1 MSAGDDLAHR
11 AVPNDPGA
19 VIPFTV
25 VERLCR
31 AQGIEAMA
39 VIPAPEELDG
49 ADFAQMLQDGV
60 GDMDW
65 LVRQQ
70 ELRRHPRRLL
80 PGATRL
86 LCTALPYHAEHTPA
100 GCEQEPAGLR
110 RARYAAGSDYHHLYR
125 RRLAAIGDALDAQGR
140 PGWVHR
146 ALVDSAPLNERQL
159 ARRAGLGW
167 IGRNAL
173 LISPATGSYRFLG
186 YLLTSA
192 PLAEHIAG
200 LGEDRCGRCT
210 ACETRCPT
218 RALTGRRVLSERC
231 ISYLTIEHQGVI
243 SKALAAVFEGWWY
256 GCDLCQE
263 ACPWNRMAPAAGD
276 ARLRGDEPSARQLL
290 AVRVH
295 DFDQVFAGRA
305 MRRIGYTRYRRNL
318 LVALFSL
325 GRLDEARQLLA
336 ASPELALVQAQGV
349 ELGVAPEG

>member
-1 MSAGDDLAHR
+1 MS
-11 AVPNDPGA
+11 
-19 VIPFTV
+19 IPAEIAFAV
-25 VERLCR
+25 VEGLCR

-39 VIPAPEELDG
+39 VISAPEELDG
-49 ADFAQMLQDGV
+49 GDFAQMLSDGI

-70 ELRRHPRRLL
+70 ELRKHPRQLL

-86 LCTALPYHAEHTPA
+86 LCTALPYHARRTPD
-100 GCEQEPAGLR
+100 GCEQQPAGLR

-125 RRLAAIGDALDAQGR
+125 RRLAAIGTAIDAHGGQA
-140 PGWVHR
+140 WKHR

-173 LISPATGSYRFLG
+173 LISPESGSYRFLG

-192 PLAEHIAG
+192 PLAEHHAG

-243 SKALAAVFEGWWY
+243 GKDLAAVFGGWWY

-263 ACPWNRMAPAAGD
+263 ACPWNRLAPEAGD
-276 ARLRGDEPSARQLL
+276 ARLRGDEPSTLQLL
-290 AVRVH
+290 AVRASS
-295 DFDQVFAGRA
+295 FDQVFAGRA
-305 MRRIGYTRYRRNL
+305 IRRIGYARYRRNL

-325 GRLDEARQLLA
+325 ARLDQARQVA
-336 ASPELALVQAQGV
+336 ADSPELALVQAQAA
-349 ELGVAPEG
+349 ELGLAAVG

>member
-1 MSAGDDLAHR
+1 MSSADVVQDDE
-11 AVPNDPGA
+11 
-19 VIPFTV
+19 IPFAV

-39 VIPAPEELDG
+39 VISAPEELDG
-49 ADFAQMLQDGV
+49 ADVAQMLSDGV

-65 LVRQQ
+65 LMRQQ
-70 ELRRHPRRLL
+70 ELRKHPRRLL

-86 LCTALPYHAEHTPA
+86 LCTALPYHAQRTPA
-100 GCEQEPAGLR
+100 EPAPQDEGLR
-110 RARYAAGSDYHHLYR
+110 RARYAAGADYHHLYR
-125 RRLAAIGDALDAQGR
+125 RKLAAIGAGLDAQGR
-140 PGWVHR
+140 PGWSHR

-173 LISPATGSYRFLG
+173 LISPETGSYRFLG

-192 PLAEHIAG
+192 PLAERLAG

-243 SKALAAVFEGWWY
+243 GKQLAAVFGGWWY

-276 ARLRGDEPSARQLL
+276 ARLRGDEPTTTQLL
-290 AVRVH
+290 AVRAA

-305 MRRIGYTRYRRNL
+305 IRRIGYARYRRNL

-325 GRLDEARQLLA
+325 GRLDEARQVLL
-336 ASPELALVQAQGV
+336 ASPELALVQAQGL
-349 ELGVAPEG
+349 ELGVAAVG

>member
-1 MSAGDDLAHR
+1 MTGMD
-11 AVPNDPGA
+11 VPGA
-19 VIPFTV
+19 PDEEIPFAV
-25 VERLCR
+25 VEGLCR

-39 VIPAPEELDG
+39 VISAPEELDG
-49 ADFAQMLQDGV
+49 ADFAQLLADGV

-70 ELRRHPRRLL
+70 ELRKHPRRLL

-86 LCTALPYHAEHTPA
+86 LCTALPYHAQRTPQDSTPPDA
-100 GCEQEPAGLR
+100 QLR

-125 RRLAAIGDALDAQGR
+125 RKLAMIGDALDAQGR
-140 PGWVHR
+140 PGWMHR

-159 ARRAGLGW
+159 AHRAGLGW

-173 LISPATGSYRFLG
+173 LISPKTGSYRFLG

-192 PLAEHIAG
+192 PLAGHLAG
-200 LGEDRCGRCT
+200 LGAERCGRCT

-218 RALTGRRVLSERC
+218 RALIGRRVLSERC

-243 SKALAAVFEGWWY
+243 TKDLAAVFEGWWY

-276 ARLRGDEPSARQLL
+276 ARLRGDEPSVAALL
-290 AVRVH
+290 AVRAS

-305 MRRIGYTRYRRNL
+305 IRRIGYERYRRNL

-336 ASPELALVQAQGV
+336 ASPELALVQAQGL
-349 ELGVAPEG
+349 ELGVAAVG